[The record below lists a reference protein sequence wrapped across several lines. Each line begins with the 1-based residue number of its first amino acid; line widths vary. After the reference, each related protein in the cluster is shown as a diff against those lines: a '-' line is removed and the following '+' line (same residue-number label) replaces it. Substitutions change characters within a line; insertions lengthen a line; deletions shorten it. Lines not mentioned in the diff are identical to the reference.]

1 MNQPPASVPI
11 FRSEGSRHSCPVKT
25 SVGVIESGSAFSRRE
40 HLVGFAERAT
50 RLYEQERKR
59 PNGPSRLGCYVKRWV
74 AWASG
79 GLAEVA
85 PGCPSLLG
93 DRLGDRLML
102 DASGA
107 SPGP

>member
-1 MNQPPASVPI
+1 MNQPPASLPI
-11 FRSEGSRHSCPVKT
+11 FRSAGSRRSCPDKT
-25 SVGVIESGSAFSRRE
+25 SVGVIESGSAILSQGA
-40 HLVGFAERAT
+40 LVGFAERAT

-59 PNGPSRLGCYVKRWV
+59 PNGPSRLGSYVKRWV

-79 GLAEVA
+79 GLAVVA
-85 PGCPSLLG
+85 PGCLSLLG